1 MAHAQLKGVVEDM
14 CPGSVTAELETLDP
28 LRLLDLG
35 VDPERSVSLYRT
47 LYKYARDVP
56 SRTNACATRCPRSV
70 PTPPPSSSTTCG
82 ASTPPRGNPP
92 RAPLSPRR
100 LSARRNSPPSMTRGV
115 AEDAVNALVSELGE
129 IKDELAATTAAR
141 DDAAAEAASLRPFP
155 TQLETQTTRARTAET
170 ERDEWKSRAPRRG
183 IRARRR
189 ESRRGAS
196 SWRRERRRG
205 AAATEAALR
214 AEMTSARA
222 TAEETLFAE
231 KRRAAEALAEPT
243 SRLARWERER
253 DAAAAG
259 EKDAKKI
266 TGALRADIA
275 FLREQRG
282 GAEAEKQAALLRAR
296 EAEDR
301 EAKGAA
307 IAKAA
312 KARAEDAERRAEE
325 AESRANA
332 AEERYATAT
341 ARSLLLTS
349 ELAKSK
355 KRAEALENS
364 DVKQALSMALR
375 RAEARRRRSRRRLAR
390 RRRSSRASRS
400 SRNST
405 RRRTASVARRS
416 ARSNTP
422 RRR

>member
-1 MAHAQLKGVVEDM
+1 MAHAQLKGVVEDI
-14 CPGSVTAELETLDP
+14 PGSVTAELETLDP

-47 LYKYARDVP
+47 LYKYARKCAESHD
-56 SRTNACATRCPRSV
+56 ACATRCPRSV

-100 LSARRNSPPSMTRGV
+100 LSARRNCPRLARRRRGKR
-115 AEDAVNALVSELGE
+115 ARLELGE

-155 TQLETQTTRARTAET
+155 TQLETQTTRANRGDGTRRVES
-170 ERDEWKSRAPRRG
+170 SRGSGGNLDSPPRN
-183 IRARRR
+183 
-189 ESRRGAS
+189 RRGAS
-196 SWRRERRRG
+196 SWRRERRRESRG
-205 AAATEAALR
+205 GDQAALR

-243 SRLARWERER
+243 SRLARWERRGRRRRRRE
-253 DAAAAG
+253 
-259 EKDAKKI
+259 DAKKI

-312 KARAEDAERRAEE
+312 KARAEGPSDARR

-341 ARSLLLTS
+341 ARSLC
-349 ELAKSK
+349 
-355 KRAEALENS
+355 
-364 DVKQALSMALR
+364 
-375 RAEARRRRSRRRLAR
+375 
-390 RRRSSRASRS
+390 
-400 SRNST
+400 
-405 RRRTASVARRS
+405 
-416 ARSNTP
+416 
-422 RRR
+422 